1 MTAPGIPASVAPN
14 LAFEYRYAFK
24 LPDDKIGAVQEEHAE
39 ACEVLGS
46 ARCQIIDYKY
56 AQANENDVEAM
67 LAFKLDPA
75 IARKF
80 GRDAIASV
88 EKAEGVL
95 ADGNVTGT
103 NVGGAIEDLQGRSA
117 LLQAQLERLELRLKA
132 KLPAKERAS
141 LQDRAEEIR
150 RELDNEADGRGK
162 GEVKLA
168 MTPVQFTYTSD
179 GGVPGFGKENPFA
192 NAFDVSATSFAT
204 MVSFVLM
211 VAGALA
217 PWSLLLFVIVLAL
230 RSNAARV
237 FASGGTATRLWPTSP
252 RATNRARLGNRRTIK
267 WQGFGDEQFMPSSPK
282 PAPPCNAATAWT
294 AKRLL
299 GELGDARKAVAD
311 AGSGLQHVGRCGRRR
326 GRAAKPVGHRAAQPA
341 RVAANR

>member
-1 MTAPGIPASVAPN
+1 MNRHKLFLVTSPILLLAACSGGGESDQNLKVSDASEGAATVDVAYEAAPEESAMKAPGIPASAAPN

-46 ARCQIIDYKY
+46 ARCQIVDMKYQQIDEN
-56 AQANENDVEAM
+56 QAEAM

-103 NVGGAIEDLQGRSA
+103 NVGGQIEDSQGRSA
-117 LLQAQLERLELRLKA
+117 MLQAQLERLEKRLASKG
-132 KLPAKERAS
+132 LPPKERAS

-150 RELDNEADGRGK
+150 RELDTEAGDRSK

-179 GGVPGFGKENPFA
+179 GGLPGFGQDNPFA
-192 NAFDVSATSFAT
+192 NAFDVAATSFAT
-204 MVSFVLM
+204 MVSFVLL
-211 VAGALA
+211 VLGGIA
-217 PWSLLLFVIVLAL
+217 PWALLALLIVLAL
-230 RSNAARV
+230 RSNAAR
-237 FASGGTATRLWPTSP
+237 GL
-252 RATNRARLGNRRTIK
+252 RTWWRK
-267 WQGFGDEQFMPSSPK
+267 SNPLVDEPLK
-282 PAPPCNAATAWT
+282 
-294 AKRLL
+294 
-299 GELGDARKAVAD
+299 D
-311 AGSGLQHVGRCGRRR
+311 
-326 GRAAKPVGHRAAQPA
+326 
-341 RVAANR
+341 

>member
-1 MTAPGIPASVAPN
+1 MKRHSAYLILVPTLLLAACQDASEDSIKSRELSVPTESVVADVAYDAAPEESAMKAPGIAPSTARN

-24 LPDDKIGAVQEEHAE
+24 LPDEKIGAVQEEHAE

-46 ARCQIIDYKY
+46 ARCQIIYYKY
-56 AQANENDVEAM
+56 QQAEENDVEAM

-103 NVGGAIEDLQGRSA
+103 NVGGEIEDSQGRSA
-117 LLQAQLERLELRLKA
+117 LLQAQLERLEQRLKA

-179 GGVPGFGKENPFA
+179 GGIPGFGKENPFA

-217 PWSLLLFVIVLAL
+217 PWVLLLFLIVLAL
-230 RSNAARV
+230 RSNAA
-237 FASGGTATRLWPTSP
+237 
-252 RATNRARLGNRRTIK
+252 
-267 WQGFGDEQFMPSSPK
+267 
-282 PAPPCNAATAWT
+282 
-294 AKRLL
+294 
-299 GELGDARKAVAD
+299 
-311 AGSGLQHVGRCGRRR
+311 SGLRKWWNRNTPI
-326 GRAAKPVGHRAAQPA
+326 ADQPA
-341 RVAANR
+341 QD

>member
-1 MTAPGIPASVAPN
+1 MKRHSAYLILIPTLLLAACSGGGGDANEEATAEAVSSDVVQMEVAEEAADASAMKAPGIPASAAPN

-24 LPDDKIGAVQEEHAE
+24 LPDEKIGAVQEEHAE

-56 AQANENDVEAM
+56 QQAAENDVEAI

-103 NVGGAIEDLQGRSA
+103 NVGGQIEDSQGRSA
-117 LLQAQLERLELRLKA
+117 LLQAQLERLEQRLKA

-141 LQDRAEEIR
+141 LQDRVEEIR
-150 RELDNEADGRGK
+150 RELDNEGEGRRQ

-179 GGVPGFGKENPFA
+179 GGVPGFGKNNPFA
-192 NAFDVSATSFAT
+192 SAFDVSATSFAT
-204 MVSFVLM
+204 MISFVLM
-211 VAGALA
+211 IAGALA
-217 PWSLLLFVIVLAL
+217 PWALLLFLIVLAL
-230 RSNAARV
+230 RSNAA
-237 FASGGTATRLWPTSP
+237 SGIRRWW
-252 RATNRARLGNRRTIK
+252 NRNTPL
-267 WQGFGDEQFMPSSPK
+267 
-282 PAPPCNAATAWT
+282 
-294 AKRLL
+294 
-299 GELGDARKAVAD
+299 AD
-311 AGSGLQHVGRCGRRR
+311 
-326 GRAAKPVGHRAAQPA
+326 QPA
-341 RVAANR
+341 QD

>member
-1 MTAPGIPASVAPN
+1 MNRHSLFLVTSPVLLLAACSGAEESTRSSTESEVSEASEGISADVVSEEAADASVMKAPGIPASSAPN

-39 ACEVLGS
+39 ACETLGTS
-46 ARCQIIDYKY
+46 RCQIVDMKY
-56 AQANENDVEAM
+56 QQINENQAEAM
-67 LAFKLDPA
+67 LAFKLDPS

-103 NVGGAIEDLQGRSA
+103 NIGGEIEDSQGRSA

-150 RELDNEADGRGK
+150 RELDDETDGRSK
-162 GEVKLA
+162 GEIKLA

-179 GGVPGFGKENPFA
+179 GGVPGFGKDNPFA
-192 NAFDVSATSFAT
+192 NAFDVAATSFAT
-204 MVSFVLM
+204 MVSFVLL
-211 VAGALA
+211 ALGLVL
-217 PWSLLLFVIVLAL
+217 PWALLLALIVILL
-230 RSNAARV
+230 RSNAARGLR
-237 FASGGTATRLWPTSP
+237 SWWTRNTPLIDEP
-252 RATNRARLGNRRTIK
+252 IK
-267 WQGFGDEQFMPSSPK
+267 D
-282 PAPPCNAATAWT
+282 
-294 AKRLL
+294 
-299 GELGDARKAVAD
+299 
-311 AGSGLQHVGRCGRRR
+311 
-326 GRAAKPVGHRAAQPA
+326 
-341 RVAANR
+341 

>member
-1 MTAPGIPASVAPN
+1 MKRHSAYLILVPTLLLAACQQADEGTTQTEALNVEQELPAADIAVEESADASAMKAPGIPASAAPN
-14 LAFEYRYAFK
+14 LAFDYRYAFK
-24 LPDDKIGAVQEEHAE
+24 LPDAKIGAVQEEHAE

-46 ARCQIIDYKY
+46 ARCQIVDYKY
-56 AQANENDVEAM
+56 NQADENDVEAM

-95 ADGNVTGT
+95 ADGNVTGN
-103 NVGGAIEDLQGRSA
+103 NVGGAIEDSQGRSA

-141 LQDRAEEIR
+141 LQDRVEDIR
-150 RELDNEADGRGK
+150 RELDNEGEGRRQ

-179 GGVPGFGKENPFA
+179 GGVPGFGKDNPFA
-192 NAFDVSATSFAT
+192 SAFDVSATSFAT
-204 MVSFVLM
+204 MISFVLM

-217 PWSLLLFVIVLAL
+217 PWALLLFLIVLAL
-230 RSNAARV
+230 RSNAA
-237 FASGGTATRLWPTSP
+237 SGIRRWW
-252 RATNRARLGNRRTIK
+252 NRNTPLAD
-267 WQGFGDEQFMPSSPK
+267 QPSGD
-282 PAPPCNAATAWT
+282 
-294 AKRLL
+294 
-299 GELGDARKAVAD
+299 
-311 AGSGLQHVGRCGRRR
+311 
-326 GRAAKPVGHRAAQPA
+326 
-341 RVAANR
+341 

>member
-1 MTAPGIPASVAPN
+1 MKRHSAYLILVPTLFLAACSGGGGGTHETAANEATSVAYEVAAPSDVTEEAGDASAMRAPGIPASAAPN

-24 LPDDKIGAVQEEHAE
+24 LPDAKIGAVQEEHAE

-46 ARCQIIDYKY
+46 ARCQIVDYKY
-56 AQANENDVEAM
+56 NQADENDVEAM

-95 ADGNVTGT
+95 ADGNVSGN
-103 NVGGAIEDLQGRSA
+103 NVGGEIEDSQGRSA

-150 RELDNEADGRGK
+150 RELDSEADGRSK

-217 PWSLLLFVIVLAL
+217 PWALLIFLLVLAF
-230 RSNAARV
+230 RSNAA
-237 FASGGTATRLWPTSP
+237 
-252 RATNRARLGNRRTIK
+252 
-267 WQGFGDEQFMPSSPK
+267 
-282 PAPPCNAATAWT
+282 
-294 AKRLL
+294 
-299 GELGDARKAVAD
+299 
-311 AGSGLQHVGRCGRRR
+311 SGLRKWWNRNT
-326 GRAAKPVGHRAAQPA
+326 PLTDQPA
-341 RVAANR
+341 QD

>member
-1 MTAPGIPASVAPN
+1 MKRHSAYLILIPTLLLAACSGGGGDAKEEAIAEAVLTDIVQTEAPQEAADASVMKAPGISASAAPN

-24 LPDDKIGAVQEEHAE
+24 LPDAKIGTVQDEHAE

-46 ARCQIIDYKY
+46 ARCQIIDYRY
-56 AQANENDVEAM
+56 QQAAENDVEAI

-103 NVGGAIEDLQGRSA
+103 NVGGQIEDSQGRSA

-132 KLPAKERAS
+132 ELPPKERAS
-141 LQDRAEEIR
+141 LQERAEEIR

-162 GEVKLA
+162 GEIKLA

-179 GGVPGFGKENPFA
+179 GGVPGFGKDNPFA
-192 NAFDVSATSFAT
+192 SAFNVSATSFAT
-204 MVSFVLM
+204 MISFVLM
-211 VAGALA
+211 IAGALA
-217 PWSLLLFVIVLAL
+217 PWALLLFLVILAL
-230 RSNAARV
+230 RSNAA
-237 FASGGTATRLWPTSP
+237 SGIRRWW
-252 RATNRARLGNRRTIK
+252 NRNTPL
-267 WQGFGDEQFMPSSPK
+267 
-282 PAPPCNAATAWT
+282 
-294 AKRLL
+294 
-299 GELGDARKAVAD
+299 AD
-311 AGSGLQHVGRCGRRR
+311 
-326 GRAAKPVGHRAAQPA
+326 QPHSE
-341 RVAANR
+341 

>member
-1 MTAPGIPASVAPN
+1 MKRHSAYLILVPTLLLAACSDGGGGSKEEATAEAASSDVVQIEMPEKAADASTMKAPGIPASVAPN

-24 LPDDKIGAVQEEHAE
+24 LPDSKISAVQEEHAE

-46 ARCQIIDYKY
+46 ARCQIIDYRY
-56 AQANENDVEAM
+56 AQADENDVEAM

-103 NVGGAIEDLQGRSA
+103 NVGGEIEESQGRSA

-162 GEVKLA
+162 GEIKLA

-179 GGVPGFGKENPFA
+179 GGVPGFGKDNPFA
-192 NAFDVSATSFAT
+192 SAFDVSATSFAT
-204 MVSFVLM
+204 MISFVLM
-211 VAGALA
+211 IAGALA
-217 PWSLLLFVIVLAL
+217 PWALLLFLIILAL
-230 RSNAARV
+230 RSNAASGIRKWWNRNTPLADQH
-237 FASGGTATRLWPTSP
+237 AS
-252 RATNRARLGNRRTIK
+252 
-267 WQGFGDEQFMPSSPK
+267 D
-282 PAPPCNAATAWT
+282 
-294 AKRLL
+294 
-299 GELGDARKAVAD
+299 
-311 AGSGLQHVGRCGRRR
+311 
-326 GRAAKPVGHRAAQPA
+326 
-341 RVAANR
+341 

>member
-1 MTAPGIPASVAPN
+1 MKRHKAYLILVPTLLLTACQQASEEPTQPEALNVPNDLPVADVAEETADASAMKTPGISASLAPN

-24 LPDDKIGAVQEEHAE
+24 LPEAKIGAVQEEHAE

-56 AQANENDVEAM
+56 AQAKENDVEAM

-103 NVGGAIEDLQGRSA
+103 NVGGAIEDSQGRSA
-117 LLQAQLERLELRLKA
+117 LLEAQLERLEQRLKA
-132 KLPAKERAS
+132 RLPAKERAS
-141 LQDRAEEIR
+141 LQDRVEEIR
-150 RELDNEADGRGK
+150 RELDNEGEGRRQ

-179 GGVPGFGKENPFA
+179 GGLPGFGKDNPFA
-192 NAFDVSATSFAT
+192 SAFDVAATSFAT
-204 MVSFVLM
+204 MISFVLM

-217 PWSLLLFVIVLAL
+217 PWALLIFLIVLAL
-230 RSNAARV
+230 RSNAA
-237 FASGGTATRLWPTSP
+237 SGIRRWW
-252 RATNRARLGNRRTIK
+252 NRNTPLT
-267 WQGFGDEQFMPSSPK
+267 D
-282 PAPPCNAATAWT
+282 
-294 AKRLL
+294 
-299 GELGDARKAVAD
+299 
-311 AGSGLQHVGRCGRRR
+311 
-326 GRAAKPVGHRAAQPA
+326 QPA
-341 RVAANR
+341 QD

>member
-1 MTAPGIPASVAPN
+1 MKRHSAYLILVPTLIVGACSGGGEESQNRQVLDAQPELSVSNVREETADASVMAAPGIPASAAPN

-24 LPDDKIGAVQEEHAE
+24 LPDAKIGAVQEEHAE

-56 AQANENDVEAM
+56 AQARENDVEAM

-103 NVGGAIEDLQGRSA
+103 NVGGAIEDSQGRSA

-132 KLPAKERAS
+132 KLPAKERTS
-141 LQDRAEEIR
+141 LQDRVEEIR
-150 RELDNEADGRGK
+150 RALDNEGEGRRQ

-179 GGVPGFGKENPFA
+179 GGIPGFGKDNPFTS
-192 NAFDVSATSFAT
+192 AFDLSATSFAT

-217 PWSLLLFVIVLAL
+217 PWALLIFLIILAL
-230 RSNAARV
+230 RSNAA
-237 FASGGTATRLWPTSP
+237 SGIRRWW
-252 RATNRARLGNRRTIK
+252 NRNTPLT
-267 WQGFGDEQFMPSSPK
+267 D
-282 PAPPCNAATAWT
+282 
-294 AKRLL
+294 
-299 GELGDARKAVAD
+299 
-311 AGSGLQHVGRCGRRR
+311 
-326 GRAAKPVGHRAAQPA
+326 QPA
-341 RVAANR
+341 QD

>member
-1 MTAPGIPASVAPN
+1 VSEEAADTSAMKAPGIPASVAPN

-24 LPDDKIGAVQEEHAE
+24 LPDVKIGAVQEEHAE

-46 ARCQIIDYKY
+46 AHCQIIDYKY
-56 AQANENDVEAM
+56 AQADQNDVEAI
-67 LAFKLDPA
+67 LAFRLDPA

-103 NVGGAIEDLQGRSA
+103 NVGGQITDSQGRSA
-117 LLQAQLERLELRLKA
+117 LLQAQLERLEKRLAA
-132 KLPAKERAS
+132 KGLPPKERAS

-150 RELDNEADGRGK
+150 RELDNEADDRGK

-179 GGVPGFGKENPFA
+179 GGVPGFGKDNPFA

-204 MVSFVLM
+204 MISFVLM
-211 VAGALA
+211 VAGLLA
-217 PWSLLLFVIVLAL
+217 PWAFLLFLIVLAL
-230 RSNAARV
+230 RSNAAHGLRK
-237 FASGGTATRLWPTSP
+237 WW
-252 RATNRARLGNRRTIK
+252 NRNTPLT
-267 WQGFGDEQFMPSSPK
+267 D
-282 PAPPCNAATAWT
+282 
-294 AKRLL
+294 
-299 GELGDARKAVAD
+299 
-311 AGSGLQHVGRCGRRR
+311 
-326 GRAAKPVGHRAAQPA
+326 QPA
-341 RVAANR
+341 RD

>member
-1 MTAPGIPASVAPN
+1 MNRHSLFLVTSPVLLLAACSGAEESTRSSTESEVSEASEGISADVVSEEAADASVMKAPGIPASSAPN

-39 ACEVLGS
+39 ACQTLGTS
-46 ARCQIIDYKY
+46 RCQIVDMKY
-56 AQANENDVEAM
+56 QQINENQAEAM
-67 LAFKLDPA
+67 LAFKLDPS

-103 NVGGAIEDLQGRSA
+103 NIGGEIEDSQGRSA

-150 RELDNEADGRGK
+150 RELDDETDGRSK
-162 GEVKLA
+162 GEIKLA

-179 GGVPGFGKENPFA
+179 GGVPGFGKDNPFA
-192 NAFDVSATSFAT
+192 NAFDVAATSFAT
-204 MVSFVLM
+204 MVSFVLL
-211 VAGALA
+211 ALGLVL
-217 PWSLLLFVIVLAL
+217 PWALLLALIVILL
-230 RSNAARV
+230 RSNAARGLR
-237 FASGGTATRLWPTSP
+237 SWWTRNTPLIDEP
-252 RATNRARLGNRRTIK
+252 IK
-267 WQGFGDEQFMPSSPK
+267 D
-282 PAPPCNAATAWT
+282 
-294 AKRLL
+294 
-299 GELGDARKAVAD
+299 
-311 AGSGLQHVGRCGRRR
+311 
-326 GRAAKPVGHRAAQPA
+326 
-341 RVAANR
+341 

>member
-1 MTAPGIPASVAPN
+1 MKRHSAYLILVPTLLLAACSGGGGDANEEATAEAVSRDVVQMEAPEEAADASAMKAPGIPASVAPN

-46 ARCQIIDYKY
+46 ARCQIVDYRY
-56 AQANENDVEAM
+56 AQANESDVEAM

-95 ADGNVTGT
+95 ADGNVTGA
-103 NVGGAIEDLQGRSA
+103 NVGGQIEDSQGRSA

-132 KLPAKERAS
+132 KLPAKERAN

-150 RELDNEADGRGK
+150 RELDNEGEGRRQ
-162 GEVKLA
+162 GEIKLA

-179 GGVPGFGKENPFA
+179 GGAPGFGKDNPFA
-192 NAFDVSATSFAT
+192 SAFDVTANSFAT
-204 MVSFVLM
+204 MVSFVLL
-211 VAGALA
+211 VGGAVL
-217 PWSLLLFVIVLAL
+217 PWALLLGLIILFF
-230 RSNAARV
+230 RSNAAKGIR
-237 FASGGTATRLWPTSP
+237 RWW
-252 RATNRARLGNRRTIK
+252 NRNTPL
-267 WQGFGDEQFMPSSPK
+267 
-282 PAPPCNAATAWT
+282 
-294 AKRLL
+294 
-299 GELGDARKAVAD
+299 AD
-311 AGSGLQHVGRCGRRR
+311 Q
-326 GRAAKPVGHRAAQPA
+326 PVSD
-341 RVAANR
+341 

>member
-1 MTAPGIPASVAPN
+1 MAASSRCHGENVMKRHSAYLILVPTLLLAACSGGGGETQSREVMDVQPELPVVDVAQEAADASAMKAPGIPASVAPN

-24 LPDDKIGAVQEEHAE
+24 LPDAKIGAVHEEHAE
-39 ACEVLGS
+39 ACEVLDS

-56 AQANENDVEAM
+56 AQADENDVEAM

-103 NVGGAIEDLQGRSA
+103 NVGGAIEDSQGRSA
-117 LLQAQLERLELRLKA
+117 LLQAQLERLEQRLKA

-141 LQDRAEEIR
+141 LQDRVEEIR
-150 RELDNEADGRGK
+150 RELDNEGEGRRQ

-179 GGVPGFGKENPFA
+179 GGVPGFGKDNPFA
-192 NAFDVSATSFAT
+192 SAFDVSATSFAT

-217 PWSLLLFVIVLAL
+217 PWALLLFLIVLAL
-230 RSNAARV
+230 RSNAA
-237 FASGGTATRLWPTSP
+237 
-252 RATNRARLGNRRTIK
+252 
-267 WQGFGDEQFMPSSPK
+267 
-282 PAPPCNAATAWT
+282 
-294 AKRLL
+294 
-299 GELGDARKAVAD
+299 
-311 AGSGLQHVGRCGRRR
+311 SGLRRWWNR
-326 GRAAKPVGHRAAQPA
+326 NTPLTDQPA
-341 RVAANR
+341 QD

>member
-1 MTAPGIPASVAPN
+1 MKRHSAYLILVPTLLLAACSGGGGGANEQATAEAASSEVVQMEAPQEAADASAMKAPGIPASVAPN

-46 ARCQIIDYKY
+46 SRCQIVDYRY
-56 AQANENDVEAM
+56 VQAKESDVEAM

-95 ADGNVTGT
+95 ADGNVTGA
-103 NVGGAIEDLQGRSA
+103 NVGGSIEDSQGRSA
-117 LLQAQLERLELRLKA
+117 LLQAQLERLEKRLATKG
-132 KLPAKERAS
+132 LPAKERAS

-150 RELDNEADGRGK
+150 RELDNEGEGRRQ
-162 GEVKLA
+162 GEIKLA

-179 GGVPGFGKENPFA
+179 GGVPGFGKDNPFA

-204 MVSFVLM
+204 MISFVLM

-217 PWSLLLFVIVLAL
+217 PWALLLFLIILAL
-230 RSNAARV
+230 RSSA
-237 FASGGTATRLWPTSP
+237 ASGLRKWWTRNTPLTD
-252 RATNRARLGNRRTIK
+252 
-267 WQGFGDEQFMPSSPK
+267 Q
-282 PAPPCNAATAWT
+282 
-294 AKRLL
+294 
-299 GELGDARKAVAD
+299 
-311 AGSGLQHVGRCGRRR
+311 
-326 GRAAKPVGHRAAQPA
+326 PVQD
-341 RVAANR
+341 

>member
-1 MTAPGIPASVAPN
+1 MKRHSAYLILVPTLLLAACSDSGGDAKEEITAEAASADVVQMELPAEEAADASAMKAPGIPASVAPN

-46 ARCQIIDYKY
+46 ARCQIVDYRY
-56 AQANENDVEAM
+56 AQADESDVEAM

-103 NVGGAIEDLQGRSA
+103 NVGGAIEDSQGRSA
-117 LLQAQLERLELRLKA
+117 LLQAQLERLEKRLAIKG
-132 KLPAKERAS
+132 LPAKERAS

-150 RELDNEADGRGK
+150 RELDNEGEGRRQ
-162 GEVKLA
+162 GEIKLA

-179 GGVPGFGKENPFA
+179 GGVPGFGKSNPFA
-192 NAFDVSATSFAT
+192 SAFDVTANSFAT
-204 MVSFVLM
+204 MISFVLL
-211 VAGALA
+211 VGGAVL
-217 PWSLLLFVIVLAL
+217 PWALLLGLFILFF
-230 RSNAARV
+230 RSNAAKGIR
-237 FASGGTATRLWPTSP
+237 RWW
-252 RATNRARLGNRRTIK
+252 NRNTPL
-267 WQGFGDEQFMPSSPK
+267 
-282 PAPPCNAATAWT
+282 
-294 AKRLL
+294 
-299 GELGDARKAVAD
+299 AD
-311 AGSGLQHVGRCGRRR
+311 
-326 GRAAKPVGHRAAQPA
+326 QPA
-341 RVAANR
+341 SD

>member
-1 MTAPGIPASVAPN
+1 MKRHSAYLILVPTLLLAACSGGGEETQSREALTVQEELPVVDAAEEAADASAMKAPGIPASVAPN

-24 LPDDKIGAVQEEHAE
+24 LPDAKIGAVQEEHAE

-56 AQANENDVEAM
+56 AQADENDVEAM

-95 ADGNVTGT
+95 ADGNVTGS
-103 NVGGAIEDLQGRSA
+103 NVGGAIEDSQGRSA
-117 LLQAQLERLELRLKA
+117 LLQAQLERLEQRLKA

-141 LQDRAEEIR
+141 LQDRVEEIR
-150 RELDNEADGRGK
+150 RELDNEGEGRRQ

-179 GGVPGFGKENPFA
+179 GGVPGFGKDNPFA
-192 NAFDVSATSFAT
+192 SAFDVSATSFAT

-211 VAGALA
+211 VVGAIT
-217 PWSLLLFVIVLAL
+217 PWALLLFLIVLAF
-230 RSNAARV
+230 RSNAA
-237 FASGGTATRLWPTSP
+237 SGIRRWW
-252 RATNRARLGNRRTIK
+252 NRNTPL
-267 WQGFGDEQFMPSSPK
+267 
-282 PAPPCNAATAWT
+282 
-294 AKRLL
+294 
-299 GELGDARKAVAD
+299 AD
-311 AGSGLQHVGRCGRRR
+311 
-326 GRAAKPVGHRAAQPA
+326 QPA
-341 RVAANR
+341 QD

>member
-1 MTAPGIPASVAPN
+1 MKRHSAYLILVPTLLLAACSGSGGDGNEEAAAEATSQGVVQMEMPPEEAADASAMQAPGLPASVASN
-14 LAFEYRYAFK
+14 LAFEYRYSFK
-24 LPDDKIGAVQEEHAE
+24 LPDAKIGSVQEEHAE

-56 AQANENDVEAM
+56 QQFDENQVEAM

-80 GRDAIASV
+80 GHDAIASV

-103 NVGGAIEDLQGRSA
+103 NVGGAIEDSQGRSA
-117 LLQAQLERLELRLKA
+117 LLQAQLERLEARLKA

-141 LQDRAEEIR
+141 LQDRVEEIR
-150 RELDNEADGRGK
+150 RELDNEGEGRRK
-162 GEVKLA
+162 GEIKLA

-179 GGVPGFGKENPFA
+179 GGIPGFGKSNPFA

-211 VAGALA
+211 VAGAVA
-217 PWSLLLFVIVLAL
+217 PWALLLFLIILAF
-230 RSNAARV
+230 RSNAMKGVR
-237 FASGGTATRLWPTSP
+237 RWW
-252 RATNRARLGNRRTIK
+252 NRNTPLV
-267 WQGFGDEQFMPSSPK
+267 D
-282 PAPPCNAATAWT
+282 
-294 AKRLL
+294 
-299 GELGDARKAVAD
+299 
-311 AGSGLQHVGRCGRRR
+311 
-326 GRAAKPVGHRAAQPA
+326 QPMQD
-341 RVAANR
+341 

>member
-1 MTAPGIPASVAPN
+1 MKRHKAYLILVPTLLLAACQQVSEEPTPTEAPNVQNDLPVTELAEEAADASAMKAPGIPASVAPN

-24 LPDDKIGAVQEEHAE
+24 LPDAKIGSVQEEHAE

-46 ARCQIIDYKY
+46 ARCQIVDYKY
-56 AQANENDVEAM
+56 AQADQNDVEAM

-103 NVGGAIEDLQGRSA
+103 NVGGAIEYSQGRSA

-150 RELDNEADGRGK
+150 RELDNDADGRGK

-179 GGVPGFGKENPFA
+179 GGVPGFGKDNPFA
-192 NAFDVSATSFAT
+192 DAFNVSATSFAT
-204 MVSFVLM
+204 MISFVLM

-217 PWSLLLFVIVLAL
+217 PWALLLFLIVLAL
-230 RSNAARV
+230 RSNAA
-237 FASGGTATRLWPTSP
+237 SGIRRWW
-252 RATNRARLGNRRTIK
+252 NRNTPLA
-267 WQGFGDEQFMPSSPK
+267 DK
-282 PAPPCNAATAWT
+282 PAQ
-294 AKRLL
+294 
-299 GELGDARKAVAD
+299 E
-311 AGSGLQHVGRCGRRR
+311 
-326 GRAAKPVGHRAAQPA
+326 
-341 RVAANR
+341 

>member
-1 MTAPGIPASVAPN
+1 MKRHSAYLILVPTLLLAACSGGGEETQSREAMDVQPELPVVDVAEEAADASAMKAPGIPASVAPN

-24 LPDDKIGAVQEEHAE
+24 LPDAKIGAVQEEHAE

-56 AQANENDVEAM
+56 AQADENDVEAM
-67 LAFKLDPA
+67 LAFRLDPA

-103 NVGGAIEDLQGRSA
+103 NVGGAIEDSQGRSA
-117 LLQAQLERLELRLKA
+117 LLQAQLERLEQRLKA

-141 LQDRAEEIR
+141 LQDRVEEIR
-150 RELDNEADGRGK
+150 RELDNEGEGRRQ

-179 GGVPGFGKENPFA
+179 GGVPGFGKDNPFA
-192 NAFDVSATSFAT
+192 SAFDVSATSFAT

-217 PWSLLLFVIVLAL
+217 PWALLLFLIVLAL
-230 RSNAARV
+230 RSNAA
-237 FASGGTATRLWPTSP
+237 
-252 RATNRARLGNRRTIK
+252 
-267 WQGFGDEQFMPSSPK
+267 
-282 PAPPCNAATAWT
+282 
-294 AKRLL
+294 
-299 GELGDARKAVAD
+299 
-311 AGSGLQHVGRCGRRR
+311 SGLRRWWNR
-326 GRAAKPVGHRAAQPA
+326 NTPLADQPVQD
-341 RVAANR
+341 

>member
-1 MTAPGIPASVAPN
+1 MKRHNAYLILVPTLLLAACQQADESTTQTEALNVEQEMPATDIATEESADASAMKAPGIPASIAPN

-24 LPDDKIGAVQEEHAE
+24 LPDAKIGAVQEEHAE

-46 ARCQIIDYKY
+46 ARCQIVDYRY
-56 AQANENDVEAM
+56 AQAKESDVEAM

-103 NVGGAIEDLQGRSA
+103 NVGGAIEDSQGRSA
-117 LLQAQLERLELRLKA
+117 LLAAQLERLEQRLKA

-141 LQDRAEEIR
+141 LQDRVEEIR
-150 RELDNEADGRGK
+150 RELDNEGEGRRQ

-179 GGVPGFGKENPFA
+179 GGVPGFGKDNPFA

-204 MVSFVLM
+204 MISFVLM

-217 PWSLLLFVIVLAL
+217 PWALLLFLIVLAL
-230 RSNAARV
+230 RSNAA
-237 FASGGTATRLWPTSP
+237 SGLRRWW
-252 RATNRARLGNRRTIK
+252 NRNTPLA
-267 WQGFGDEQFMPSSPK
+267 DK
-282 PAPPCNAATAWT
+282 PAS
-294 AKRLL
+294 
-299 GELGDARKAVAD
+299 D
-311 AGSGLQHVGRCGRRR
+311 
-326 GRAAKPVGHRAAQPA
+326 
-341 RVAANR
+341 